1 MSATSL
7 VRKTYDGIAL
17 FSVLNVVF
25 VGGLVAYLISSGAV
39 DAEKF
44 RKFVA
49 VIRGAELA
57 ETDGANADPAVVEE
71 TGTPPQGLPFT
82 PATAQIDLEVYR
94 READRIQEEL
104 RQRLALSNSIL
115 LRTTTERQNFRRER
129 EDAAKESEGKKRERQ
144 TAGFQKQVAILEGVK
159 PKTAIEHLLSI
170 GDPEEAAAILMGMDD
185 RRAKRIVEAAKT
197 PSQRQKIGAIL
208 QKLKDAPTGGR
219 AAP

>member
-1 MSATSL
+1 MSMTSL

-25 VGGLVAYLISSGAV
+25 AGGLFAYLISSGAV

-57 ETDGANADPAVVEE
+57 EEDEADADPAVVEE
-71 TGTPPQGLPFT
+71 TGMPPQRLPFT

-129 EDAAKESEGKKRERQ
+129 EEAAKESESKKKNRQ
-144 TAGFQKQVAILEGVK
+144 TKGFRKQVAILEGVK
-159 PKTAIEHLLSI
+159 PKTAIQHLLNI
-170 GDPEEAAAILMGMDD
+170 GDLEEAAAILMEMDD
-185 RRAKRIVEAAKT
+185 RKAKQIVEAAKT
-197 PSQRQKIGAIL
+197 PAQRQLIGAIL
-208 QKLKDAPTGGR
+208 KKMKDAPTGGP